1 MGRIFITGSADGLG
15 LLAAKSLIAKGHQV
29 VVHARN
35 EKRKLEGLG
44 DVKGLEEI
52 VIGDLS
58 NLEETKDLA
67 KQVNDL
73 GSFDAIIHNAGL
85 YQAASSDIFSVN
97 TLAPFVLTSL
107 INKPKRIIYLSSDM
121 HRQGRPTID
130 FSKTGIE
137 KISYS
142 DSKFHV
148 LMLSLIVA
156 RKWEDV
162 YSNAVDPGW
171 VPTKMGGKSA
181 PENLDKGYEAQV
193 WLTESDDQQ
202 AKVSGRYFYHKTESK
217 YKSEAGLISF
227 QEEFINACQ
236 EISGVEFPG

>member
-44 DVKGLEEI
+44 DVKGLEGI

-85 YQAASSDIFSVN
+85 Y
-97 TLAPFVLTSL
+97 
-107 INKPKRIIYLSSDM
+107 
-121 HRQGRPTID
+121 
-130 FSKTGIE
+130 
-137 KISYS
+137 
-142 DSKFHV
+142 
-148 LMLSLIVA
+148 
-156 RKWEDV
+156 
-162 YSNAVDPGW
+162 
-171 VPTKMGGKSA
+171 
-181 PENLDKGYEAQV
+181 
-193 WLTESDDQQ
+193 
-202 AKVSGRYFYHKTESK
+202 
-217 YKSEAGLISF
+217 
-227 QEEFINACQ
+227 
-236 EISGVEFPG
+236 